1 MTDSI
6 WPVRL
11 HQSEKSFCPSRHY
24 LPHRALWLYRP
35 IKTNQPPIQ
44 FGPFRHQIVVSLTE
58 HHGRPSSLFVFCCA
72 LSGAVGSNNCVSCSE
87 IARCSLFLS
96 ALYWNLDLVPL
107 WWLSPSV
114 SEELMVSPSPLWIS
128 SSSAELSLLPPLIL
142 NFQYFLSSLAF
153 LSARH
158 ISPWPLHFPPLA
170 LFVLFSIASPFSPLS
185 NFTLASY
192 LSSSIALFCFTSVW
206 HPGDTL
212 HVSGQKASECNL
224 LNWNVMVRQ
233 HTRMRN
239 S

>member
-35 IKTNQPPIQ
+35 IKTNKPPIQ
-44 FGPFRHQIVVSLTE
+44 FSPSCHQIVVSLTE

-72 LSGAVGSNNCVSCSE
+72 LSAAVGSNNCVSCSV
-87 IARCSLFLS
+87 IVRRSLFLS
-96 ALYWNLDLVPL
+96 GLYWNLDLVPL

-114 SEELMVSPSPLWIS
+114 SGELMISPLPPVNFLLFISPSPFSTFNIS
-128 SSSAELSLLPPLIL
+128 HPPWLP
-142 NFQYFLSSLAF
+142 
-153 LSARH
+153 
-158 ISPWPLHFPPLA
+158 ISPWPLHFLHLA
-170 LFVLFSIASPFSPLS
+170 LFVSSVKLPSCLLSVLLHRSFLF
-185 NFTLASY
+185 Y
-192 LSSSIALFCFTSVW
+192 LSLTW
-206 HPGDTL
+206 HPGDAL